1 MTASKPF
8 LSRPEQILYGRLVR
22 AFPGHVILAQV
33 AVARLLAADPAAV
46 AEQGRPPA
54 ARAKL
59 WIADFVIC
67 RPDFSAVAVVEI
79 DDRTS
84 KPVPRDGQRAKHLFL
99 QSVGV
104 KVVRVAADDLP
115 HEAALKTLGAALP
128 LHASGSQLMRRAS

>member
-33 AVARLLAADPAAV
+33 AVSRLLAADPAAV
-46 AEQGRPPA
+46 AEDGRALGP
-54 ARAKL
+54 RTKV

-79 DDRTS
+79 DDRAS
-84 KPVPRDGQRAKHLFL
+84 KPAPRDGLRAKHRFL

-115 HEAALKTLGAALP
+115 HEAALKTLVAALP
-128 LHASGSQLMRRAS
+128 LHASASQLMRRAS